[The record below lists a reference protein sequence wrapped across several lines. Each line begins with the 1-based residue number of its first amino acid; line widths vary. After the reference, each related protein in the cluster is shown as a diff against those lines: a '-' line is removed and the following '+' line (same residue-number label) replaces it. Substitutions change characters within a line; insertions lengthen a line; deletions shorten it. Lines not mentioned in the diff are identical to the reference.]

1 MGLNIK
7 KIFSTEPEND
17 VFSNSGD
24 EFYEIKTDELLSDGG
39 SKMILM
45 EPRAYSESQQI
56 ADHLKRRNTVVCKL
70 KKSNFRSS

>member
-1 MGLNIK
+1 M

-39 SKMILM
+39 SKMIH
-45 EPRAYSESQQI
+45 YG
-56 ADHLKRRNTVVCKL
+56 T
-70 KKSNFRSS
+70 

>member
-24 EFYEIKTDELLSDGG
+24 EFYEIKQ
-39 SKMILM
+39 MNYYQM
-45 EPRAYSESQQI
+45 
-56 ADHLKRRNTVVCKL
+56 VVVK
-70 KKSNFRSS
+70 